1 MTCQQAFEL
10 PRAEIGIVRQRHRAP
25 LHHGR
30 PPQPAAAGDDVL
42 AVQPA
47 ALAGQRG
54 KYRRLIKAPFGR
66 AGGPAGV
73 PDDGQVTRRPG
84 DISSAE
90 RALVTSSSYPV
101 APGGRSAP
109 TVTSMASPSAPAARK
124 QHQGKPDQPR
134 RPLAPLSP
142 FGSIPENGP
151 AGGARTRLVVPG
163 VPRVRAVGS
172 AWRLERDLA
181 GVRKRRLRGSGR
193 WRAVRRRRP
202 SGIRHSGS
210 RFGFR
215 RGGISHVVP
224 QGRPDDLPAPLRTGP
239 LGELRPRQHLVYPR
253 HVILGD
259 GNPEHDG
266 DAGCV
271 RQPGTRHAFKVPRT
285 AGLER
290 ERLRVEPAK
299 NNQAKGVGW
308 GKTTCSAIRSKS
320 LTRQGKI
327 SSRCSCGPPMSGPS
341 GPGSSVPASRGAVAQ
356 LVAHLHGM
364 EGVRGSNPLS
374 STKFLQI
381 RSSIQSLA
389 DDCCPGWGAIVGAK
403 L

>member
-1 MTCQQAFEL
+1 M
-10 PRAEIGIVRQRHRAP
+10 VP
-25 LHHGR
+25 LAYPTMAR
-30 PPQPAAAGDDVL
+30 SPAA
-42 AVQPA
+42 
-47 ALAGQRG
+47 R
-54 KYRRLIKAPFGR
+54 
-66 AGGPAGV
+66 
-73 PDDGQVTRRPG
+73 G

-124 QHQGKPDQPR
+124 QHQGKPDHPR
-134 RPLAPLSP
+134 RRLAPLSP
-142 FGSIPENGP
+142 VGSIPENGP

-163 VPRVRAVGS
+163 VPRVRAFGS
-172 AWRLERDLA
+172 AWRLGRDLV
-181 GVRKRRLRGSGR
+181 GVRERRLRGSGG

-202 SGIRHSGS
+202 SALRHSGS

-224 QGRPDDLPAPLRTGP
+224 QGCPDDLQAPLRTGP

-308 GKTTCSAIRSKS
+308 AKTTCSAIRSKS

-374 STKFLQI
+374 STEELQV
-381 RSSIQSLA
+381 RGTVSIL
-389 DDCCPGWGAIVGAK
+389 
-403 L
+403 